1 MIGESMEDVKPLA
14 QEEEKTNAVKDVKKL
29 VEAFSAVFRHQH
41 GQEPTQEDISKF
53 LAETGQKEEPTQ
65 EMSQEDSPSVLKYK
79 VVFGKSSKP
88 LFFSDG
94 AKYFDCHSEQWQDEA
109 PSVISELNE
118 RPITTADLYYA
129 IMHGLV
135 NDMDYERLSER
146 KLVPQESQKL
156 YEKLKKLNDTVE
168 QLKMS
173 HGESLE
179 KAYGEDEFDFENT
192 LPLNLN
198 SLDDELELDDQDFS
212 HFPAEEINTNVVAE
226 IMRLAME
233 KGLAPELEA
242 AIRRVVR
249 EEMAAM
255 SQPQAPIEPISD
267 AQVQDLDIK

>member
-65 EMSQEDSPSVLKYK
+65 EMSQENSPSVLKYK

>member
-1 MIGESMEDVKPLA
+1 MEDVKPLA

-53 LAETGQKEEPTQ
+53 LAEAGQKEEPTQ

>member
-1 MIGESMEDVKPLA
+1 MENLKTQLLA
-14 QEEEKTNAVKDVKKL
+14 QEEEKTDAVKDVKKL

-53 LAETGQKEEPTQ
+53 LVESKQNEEPTQ
-65 EMSQEDSPSVLKYK
+65 ETPQEDSPSVLKYK
-79 VVFGKSSKP
+79 VAFGKTSKP

-94 AKYFDCHSEQWQDEA
+94 AKYFDCQSEQWQHEA

-135 NDMDYERLSER
+135 NDMDYERLSAK

-179 KAYGEDEFDFENT
+179 KAYDEDKFDFEGK
-192 LPLNLN
+192 LHLDL
-198 SLDDELELDDQDFS
+198 SSFDDESEPGNQSFS
-212 HFPAEEINTNVVAE
+212 HFPMEEVGTDVVAE

-233 KGLAPELEA
+233 EGLAPQLED
-242 AIRRVVR
+242 AIRRIVR

-255 SQPQAPIEPISD
+255 SQPQAPTESLSD
-267 AQVQDLDIK
+267 AQIQDLEIK